1 MRATSSLPDILTDLQ
16 NKTQLTRRSIY
27 RVLVDSG
34 RLDDFKRN
42 PQQFI
47 ELAAEVINRSKRLAL
62 VDGIKY
68 QRIGAEDYYAQRL
81 FETEELVGYL
91 KSMIEANKSVHEQV
105 IYQSGT
111 ERTFSEQLEVNE
123 AIKVYAKLPVGS
135 GCPRPSAPTTPTGP
149 CCGKRTEPSAFTSWS
164 KRRADSSRMIFA
176 TKKKRKANAVER
188 TSRLWRCARVR
199 RDTW

>member
-1 MRATSSLPDILTDLQ
+1 M
-16 NKTQLTRRSIY
+16 
-27 RVLVDSG
+27 DSG

-68 QRIGAEDYYAQRL
+68 QRIGADDYYAQQL

-91 KSMIEANKSVHEQV
+91 KSMIDASKSVHEQV

-111 ERTFSEQLEVNE
+111 ERNLCR
-123 AIKVYAKLPVGS
+123 AVGD
-135 GCPRPSAPTTPTGP
+135 
-149 CCGKRTEPSAFTSWS
+149 E
-164 KRRADSSRMIFA
+164 
-176 TKKKRKANAVER
+176 
-188 TSRLWRCARVR
+188 
-199 RDTW
+199 